1 MHRDDNEHPSHSPSA
16 ITGPQSIRRTAH
28 LSNNEL
34 RRQLGWE
41 LIEMARSADEKRIDA
56 PFPGERC

>member
-1 MHRDDNEHPSHSPSA
+1 MNRDDQVKPSNSQCA
-16 ITGPQSIRRTAH
+16 ITGLQPTHRSSR

-41 LIEMARSADEKRIDA
+41 LIEMARDAVEKRFDA
-56 PFPGERC
+56 PFPSEYR

>member
-1 MHRDDNEHPSHSPSA
+1 MSRSEKVPLENKRCEM
-16 ITGPQSIRRTAH
+16 IKPQPTPRSTQ

-41 LIEMARSADEKRIDA
+41 LIEMARYTNEK
-56 PFPGERC
+56 FLNENKS